1 MSTENTA
8 SRTLVS
14 FKDVQLAY
22 LMDGISAV
30 QGLVDS
36 KKASKSTVRRALKKL
51 QESGRD
57 VSSLERWVAEHV
69 GPIGRGRAAPLPG
82 ETRSYKAQQIKNSGP
97 FLRLP
102 LDALGVGKGSVIRVN
117 FENDRIVVTR

>member
-1 MSTENTA
+1 M

-22 LMDGISAV
+22 LMNGISAV
-30 QGLVDS
+30 QELVDS
-36 KKASKSTVRRALKKL
+36 NKASKSTVRRALKKM
-51 QESGRD
+51 QETGRD

-69 GPIGRGRAAPLPG
+69 GPIGRGRTAPSAG
-82 ETRSYKAQQIKNSGP
+82 EMRSYKAQQIKNSGP

-102 LDALGVGKGSVIRVN
+102 LDALGADKGSSVHVR
-117 FENDRIVVTR
+117 FENDRIVVSMNASKT

>member
-1 MSTENTA
+1 M

-22 LMDGISAV
+22 LMNGISAV
-30 QGLVDS
+30 QELVDS
-36 KKASKSTVRRALKKL
+36 KTASKATVRRALKKL
-51 QESGRD
+51 QETGRD

-69 GPIGRGRAAPLPG
+69 GPIGRGRAAPGPG
-82 ETRSYKAQQIKNSGP
+82 EIRSYKAQQISNSGP

-102 LDALGVGKGSVIRVN
+102 LDPLGAKKGSTIRVH
-117 FENDRIVVTR
+117 FENDRIVVSMNAK